1 MFLIHTTAGTDMPDD
16 SKETFWSAL
25 LFLFASAI
33 LSLTL
38 PVLWPNLSK
47 PRAIECS
54 GAAVLL
60 LLIAACLAYRTHRHN
75 ATHIGRGGAG
85 GNAISIGDDNEVEGG
100 RGGRANEGIGGTGG
114 NAIARGN
121 RSKVRGG
128 RGGDGG
134 R

>member
-1 MFLIHTTAGTDMPDD
+1 MPDD

-33 LSLTL
+33 LSLAL

-47 PRAIECS
+47 HQAIACS
-54 GAAVLL
+54 VGAVLL

-75 ATHIGRGGAG
+75 ATRIGSGGAG
-85 GNAISIGDDNEVEGG
+85 GNATSIGDDNEVEGG
-100 RGGRANEGIGGTGG
+100 RGGMANEGVGGAGG
-114 NAIARGN
+114 SAIAQGN

-128 RGGDGG
+128 RGGDGA